1 MDKLIKYFK
10 GAVDEMRKVTWPT
23 RQETYSYTL
32 LVIVSCVVMAL
43 FLGGLDLVFA
53 KAIERILNV

>member
-10 GAVDEMRKVTWPT
+10 GAIDEMRKVTWPT

-32 LVIVSCVVMAL
+32 LVVVSCVVMAL
-43 FLGGLDLVFA
+43 FLGGVDLGFA
-53 KAIERILNV
+53 KIIERIINR